1 MCVQVGGPVRPTS
14 HPRPVQSVR
23 LETPLQILIH
33 NLLEKCVRKSFAP
46 KKEEE
51 TPFVLSCLKTA
62 GKGGGNLLGRGG
74 LKAKAVRG
82 RVGGVVLSLRRKE
95 RGLEQDAPG
104 RRRVPRRGRG
114 KARE

>member
-1 MCVQVGGPVRPTS
+1 MWVQVGGPVRPTS

-51 TPFVLSCLKTA
+51 TPFVLSVLENR
-62 GKGGGNLLGRGG
+62 GKGWRELAWERRLEGEGSSRSGGWGS
-74 LKAKAVRG
+74 VIS
-82 RVGGVVLSLRRKE
+82 VCVFV
-95 RGLEQDAPG
+95 
-104 RRRVPRRGRG
+104 
-114 KARE
+114 